1 MSDSLRI
8 STIDSLSF
16 SQDLI
21 SEKPKIWYNASM
33 KHHREKIAADDE
45 LTYIG
50 RNGMTYHMHLV
61 KKLQD
66 PLVKFI
72 CTWYGFAIVEWNDSS
87 VPFSLVTKKSFE
99 ESVKLGV
106 TESGELK
113 KCLDFVNFPI
123 SCTPLWLP
131 DTMKSLQGYERTLAK
146 LFSEVSYVQ
155 VNVGIGNHYL
165 ENIFHGCMN
174 VEMAKLKL
182 GLMPDIEKPKT

>member
-1 MSDSLRI
+1 M
-8 STIDSLSF
+8 
-16 SQDLI
+16 
-21 SEKPKIWYNASM
+21 M
-33 KHHREKIAADDE
+33 KHHREKIVVDDK

-50 RNGMTYHMHLV
+50 RNGMTYHMQLV

-72 CTWYGFAIVEWNDSS
+72 CTWYGFAIVKWNDCSIQ
-87 VPFSLVTKKSFE
+87 FSLVTKKSFE

-113 KCLDFVNFPI
+113 KCLDFVNFPM
-123 SCTPLWLP
+123 SCNMSVWLP
-131 DTMKSLQGYERTLAK
+131 DAMKSLQGYEKALAK
-146 LFSEVSYVQ
+146 LFSEASYVQ
-155 VNVGIGNHYL
+155 INVGDQHL

-182 GLMPDIEKPKT
+182 TLLGTDERKNLRKNEQKENHLCSK